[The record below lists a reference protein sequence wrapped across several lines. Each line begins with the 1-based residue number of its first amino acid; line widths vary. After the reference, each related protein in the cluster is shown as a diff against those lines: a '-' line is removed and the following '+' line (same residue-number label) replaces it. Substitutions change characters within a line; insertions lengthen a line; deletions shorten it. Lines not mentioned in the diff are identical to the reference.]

1 MADQPVATINN
12 LHACIAVGN
21 LEESINWYRDVL
33 GFQVLQRRDFPELSA
48 RVVFLESNGVEI
60 ELVESQDF
68 TSFQRPDPP
77 KNHVLTQGISQLSFR
92 VNNIEEVFERVKKRS
107 ISVALELVDAEPL
120 KFKAFFIRDR
130 EGNLIEFVE
139 RY

>member
-1 MADQPVATINN
+1 MADQPIATINN

-33 GFQVLQRRDFPELSA
+33 GFQILQRRDFPELSA

-60 ELVESQDF
+60 ELVETKDF

-77 KNHVLTQGISQLSFR
+77 QNHVLTQGISQLSFR
-92 VNNIEEVFERVKKRS
+92 VNNIEEVFERVKNRF
-107 ISVALELVDAEPL
+107 IPVALELVNAEPL
-120 KFKAFFIRDR
+120 KFKAFFIRDH